1 MSSKSRTHRRPANKT
16 ETIAAA
22 LTMFLWA
29 YCEVHDPDTAD
40 MENMSREIQKVQEG
54 VASGRLR
61 LSDLRQALEDEHGW
75 KVIT

>member
-1 MSSKSRTHRRPANKT
+1 MSSKSKNHRRPMSQTKIIAN
-16 ETIAAA
+16 A

-29 YCEVHDPDTAD
+29 YCEVHDPDVAD

-54 VASGRLR
+54 VATGRLR